1 MVTML
6 QVVGWSCKK
15 ASMCCARSN
24 SWPMGHASN
33 LGYPKLL
40 CYGSL
45 VHYFTPH
52 QNHPKPTIPGLQVA
66 RPVEGDT
73 SRVTFS
79 CCEGF
84 TRSTSS
90 PGAMVIGPSR
100 VDNLGSWAT
109 QGPGCPKSRYP
120 QIIQVMDDHFSIE
133 THGDL
138 GIAHF
143 ENPPRWI

>member
-1 MVTML
+1 
-6 QVVGWSCKK
+6 
-15 ASMCCARSN
+15 
-24 SWPMGHASN
+24 MGPASN

-100 VDNLGSWAT
+100 VDNLGWLSHP
-109 QGPGCPKSRYP
+109 GPRGPCLGKSFGENIFGGFLSHGTPKSSKSWM
-120 QIIQVMDDHFSIE
+120 IILVLKPMVTWGSPILR
-133 THGDL
+133 T
-138 GIAHF
+138 
-143 ENPPRWI
+143 PPDGFKGPEL